1 MGQAFEKCRIGMA
14 QKYLFSLFVLL
25 APLSGAYAQI
35 QGCAVSLPADIGW
48 PRPAKELYEIS
59 GGFKSDNIN
68 IPGKID
74 VAAQRA
80 HMWNLFEGIT
90 RPSDPVD
97 SKSAPIFLTWYT
109 SEEAFAKTP
118 GKVNCGQRVVQL
130 KFEPPGQFTTALSD
144 GSIQNALSSS
154 GHPTA
159 NALFSYIAYNQELYD
174 FIRDNGYYLLKNLL
188 KSADPNK
195 SRLPIKLSPS
205 RSVALKFAWWPVS
218 KNGLTP
224 VPVWDWDPPHPGDD
238 PNPPEEWKRVV
249 AVDPT
254 GAITTVASI
263 DFNGRTI
270 ANPNVVK
277 LDRFYA
283 IKLTKEQA
291 TQISSVDFMDNTAKL
306 AIGRSLEADDYVVLT
321 AMHII
326 TQEFDPWT
334 FGTFWWHD
342 NPNIKDFGD
351 DRPRKIKAPWSNYIS
366 DVAFNINLPR
376 EKSGEALIAYNP
388 WLELRDRGG
397 QRSGCMACHSRAAV
411 AAVNVAASYNP
422 TVAGTTDPNGFEPI
436 PNGNN
441 DTAFQNGTVTLHR
454 LWSLNVK
461 TRPQPPNP

>member
-1 MGQAFEKCRIGMA
+1 MLG
-14 QKYLFSLFVLL
+14 
-25 APLSGAYAQI
+25 
-35 QGCAVSLPADIGW
+35 
-48 PRPAKELYEIS
+48 
-59 GGFKSDNIN
+59 N
-68 IPGKID
+68 
-74 VAAQRA
+74 
-80 HMWNLFEGIT
+80 
-90 RPSDPVD
+90 
-97 SKSAPIFLTWYT
+97 
-109 SEEAFAKTP
+109 
-118 GKVNCGQRVVQL
+118 
-130 KFEPPGQFTTALSD
+130 
-144 GSIQNALSSS
+144 
-154 GHPTA
+154 
-159 NALFSYIAYNQELYD
+159 
-174 FIRDNGYYLLKNLL
+174 LLKN
-188 KSADPNK
+188 ADPNK
-195 SRLPIKLSPS
+195 SRLPIKLSDS
-205 RSVALKFAWWPVS
+205 RSVALKFAWWPVGKS
-218 KNGLTP
+218 GLTP
-224 VPVWDWDPPHPGDD
+224 VPVWDWDPRYPGDN

-249 AVDPT
+249 AVDPIGT
-254 GAITTVASI
+254 ITTVASI

-277 LDRFYA
+277 LDRFFA

-306 AIGRSLEADDYVVLT
+306 AIGRSLEADDYIVLT

-342 NPNIKDFGD
+342 NPNIKNYGD
-351 DRPRKIKAPWSNYIS
+351 DRPSKIKAPWLNYIS

-411 AAVNVAASYNP
+411 AATNVAASYNP

-461 TRPQPPNP
+461 TRPQPPSP